1 MISRQRL
8 IVVFV
13 IAVVVAD
20 ESQLEGIVVDDK
32 KQIIE
37 QHYSD
42 IPPEAPASWP
52 SSLIK
57 AVQVGSKL
65 GDTPTSDQQLDDS
78 ETENDE
84 NIVEEDST
92 HDPKLLTSCHWG
104 TMGCNKGKWTDSSEG
119 DVNSSF
125 IDNNVHSGL
134 AGSAMAKIEAR
145 VKSSSKQSVSSIDDG
160 ELSDR
165 KDSRS
170 GSNHQPPQGFRLA
183 GRVVTNP
190 MDGLSYFLDPQKEDN
205 SSNNDLMMTIPYRY
219 LECGP
224 TIESTTEAFALN
236 NMVLRHLPKHYHMTH
251 WMNSGGGVT
260 VENVVGVEGEEGGA
274 KYFDIEGN
282 SEGHPKLLV
291 ALSPIEITVS
301 GNNEES
307 RLFYQGDV
315 ILMEDILGKGHKLN
329 SAPVDTS
336 QHSKEESGS
345 QQHGQDVYVIMITL
359 PHTVHLPV
367 YDWLEEASS
376 IQNLSSTTLL
386 AATAANGSNNIDR
399 TLDADETDQDDMT
412 KKLETMRTLSEFSS
426 KHHKYRRLKIKRSSL
441 TSERQQPCP
450 LEYDSAYASLFIP
463 THHNQYNRKRIN
475 RRGGVRHNT
484 IKDSVFDD
492 TNPNPPWFYTHAKE
506 SILARYLPSLRRT
519 MLISLGLTLTS
530 SFVYCTQLLY
540 PPLLAL
546 WGGATVILGGALVN
560 VLVTRWSYRRY
571 IADWLE
577 EWRWRRE
584 VHRNGMRKDHHET
597 VDNDKVYVN
606 NVESFE
612 QSGGGCSDCAID

>member
-1 MISRQRL
+1 MLSRQLL
-8 IVVFV
+8 IVFSV
-13 IAVVVAD
+13 IAGVLAD
-20 ESQLEGIVVDDK
+20 EESLLEGIVVVDK
-32 KQIIE
+32 QQIVE
-37 QHYSD
+37 QHPDSD
-42 IPPEAPASWP
+42 IPAKSPASWP

-57 AVQVGSKL
+57 AVQAGSKL
-65 GDTPTSDQQLDDS
+65 GDTPTSDQQCDNS

-84 NIVEEDST
+84 IIVEEDSS
-92 HDPKLLTSCHWG
+92 HNPKLLLG
-104 TMGCNKGKWTDSSEG
+104 RGKWSDSSDG

-145 VKSSSKQSVSSIDDG
+145 VMKSLSKSKQSLSSNDDG
-160 ELSDR
+160 ELLDR
-165 KDSRS
+165 TDSRS

-190 MDGLSYFLDPQKEDN
+190 MDGLSYFLDQQIEDN

-236 NMVLRHLPKHYHMTH
+236 NMVLRHLPKHHKLTH

-260 VENVVGVEGEEGGA
+260 VENVVGVEGEEGGT
-274 KYFDIEGN
+274 KYFDIDGN
-282 SEGHPKLLV
+282 SKGHPKLLV

-315 ILMEDILGKGHKLN
+315 ILMEDTIGKGHKIDSVPPLDK
-329 SAPVDTS
+329 SQDSKEPGS
-336 QHSKEESGS
+336 QH
-345 QQHGQDVYVIMITL
+345 QHGDVYVIMITL

-376 IQNLSSTTLL
+376 IQNLSSTTLSV
-386 AATAANGSNNIDR
+386 ATAANGSNNIDR
-399 TLDADETDQDDMT
+399 TLDAHEKYQEV
-412 KKLETMRTLSEFSS
+412 ETMRTLSGFSS
-426 KHHKYRRLKIKRSSL
+426 KHHKYRRLKIKRSSP
-441 TSERQQPCP
+441 TSKLQQPCP

-463 THHNQYNRKRIN
+463 THHNQQNRIQIYRLGG
-475 RRGGVRHNT
+475 GGVRHKT

-492 TNPNPPWFYTHAKE
+492 TNPNPPWFYSHEKE

-560 VLVTRWSYRRY
+560 ILVTRWSYRRY

-584 VHRNGMRKDHHET
+584 VRRNNVHRNEMRKDHHET

-606 NVESFE
+606 NDESFD

>member
-1 MISRQRL
+1 MSIEHLVPAKDTSPNTLLMSHYKQLL
-8 IVVFV
+8 IVFFV
-13 IAVVVAD
+13 IAVVLAD
-20 ESQLEGIVVDDK
+20 EESPLEEIVVDVTQ
-32 KQIIE
+32 QIVE
-37 QHYSD
+37 QHPDSD
-42 IPPEAPASWP
+42 IPAKSP
-52 SSLIK
+52 
-57 AVQVGSKL
+57 VGSK
-65 GDTPTSDQQLDDS
+65 
-78 ETENDE
+78 ENDE
-84 NIVEEDST
+84 IIVKEDSS
-92 HDPKLLTSCHWG
+92 HNPKLLASCHWG
-104 TMGCNKGKWTDSSEG
+104 TVGCNKGKWSDSSDG

-145 VKSSSKQSVSSIDDG
+145 VMKSLLKQSVSSIDDG

-165 KDSRS
+165 EDSRS

-190 MDGLSYFLDPQKEDN
+190 VDGLSYFLDPQKEDN
-205 SSNNDLMMTIPYRY
+205 NSNNDLMMTIPYRY

-224 TIESTTEAFALN
+224 TIESTTEAFSLS
-236 NMVLRHLPKHYHMTH
+236 NMVLRHLPKHDQLTH
-251 WMNSGGGVT
+251 WMNSRGGVT
-260 VENVVGVEGEEGGA
+260 VENVVGGVEGEERST
-274 KYFDIEGN
+274 KYFDIDGN
-282 SEGHPKLLV
+282 SDGHPKLLV

-315 ILMEDILGKGHKLN
+315 ILMEDTIGKGHKMN
-329 SAPVDTS
+329 SVAPLDKS
-336 QHSKEESGS
+336 QHSKEPGL

-376 IQNLSSTTLL
+376 IQNLSSTTLS

-399 TLDADETDQDDMT
+399 TIDSEETDQDMT
-412 KKLETMRTLSEFSS
+412 KKLETMRTLSGFSS
-426 KHHKYRRLKIKRSSL
+426 KHHKYRRFKIKRSSL
-441 TSERQQPCP
+441 TSELQQPCP

-463 THHNQYNRKRIN
+463 THHNQHNRIRIN
-475 RRGGVRHNT
+475 RRVGGGVRHNT

-492 TNPNPPWFYTHAKE
+492 TNPSPPWFYTHAKE

-519 MLISLGLTLTS
+519 MLISIGLSLTS
-530 SFVYCTQLLY
+530 SFVYCVQLLY

-546 WGGATVILGGALVN
+546 WGGATVILGGALLN

-584 VHRNGMRKDHHET
+584 VRRNNMHRNGIRKIHET
-597 VDNDKVYVN
+597 VDNDEVSAN
-606 NVESFE
+606 NGESIE
-612 QSGGGCSDCAID
+612 QSDGGCSDCAID